1 MKTIETSTEL
11 YHFGIKGRSGRY
23 PLGSGERPFQGKRYI
38 TLGENSKTSSKK
50 KDFSIDAD
58 KAFKPGKDGKPSKAE
73 KLANAAKGTMDSSI
87 RITNTIMDAIRRKK
101 NPPEDL
107 SKYSNK
113 ELQDVITRKSLE
125 RQYRSVT
132 APESSKG
139 ERVARNIL
147 SVVGEVVG
155 IAAAGVGMA
164 AAIYQIKK

>member
-1 MKTIETSTEL
+1 MKTINTSTEL

-38 TLGENSKTSSKK
+38 NLGGDNSSKK
-50 KDFSIDAD
+50 KKLSIDVD

-73 KLANAAKGTMDSSI
+73 KFANAAKGSMESSI

-139 ERVARNIL
+139 ETVARNIL